1 MCAFGS
7 LHPQRLRVD
16 ISCQNKIKL
25 LLTYVNLTLKILCFS
40 VSLFLC
46 SLLKGTE
53 QPCMRKFF
61 FKRIPW
67 IFKFQ
72 KGFENTF
79 VFIFRDQKFVYTF
92 IIFVPEQKSAVVHI
106 TETKEMFCIKIGR
119 STQGIVCPPILFLH
133 TNISNMAAVSLF
145 HKSIWLPWRHTN
157 ILAYKLNPMS
167 MTSFE

>member
-16 ISCQNKIKL
+16 ISCPNKIKL
-25 LLTYVNLTLKILCFS
+25 LLTYVNLTLKIL

-72 KGFENTF
+72 KGFENKF
-79 VFIFRDQKFVYTF
+79 VFIFRDQRFVYTF

-106 TETKEMFCIKIGR
+106 TETKEMFCIKIGL
-119 STQGIVCPPILFLH
+119 SSQGIVCPPNTVFAYQH
-133 TNISNMAAVSLF
+133 TQHGRRVFVS
-145 HKSIWLPWRHTN
+145 
-157 ILAYKLNPMS
+157 
-167 MTSFE
+167 